1 MAEVVAQTAGSVS
14 GRGSSSSWT
23 QQQKNVIR
31 IFNLFRLYSP
41 DVARKLPAPWDELP
55 EEILCTNENDIYGLF
70 AHFLLNVYLIEV
82 GESKGQFLKVDPVT
96 NYFSTSINLAF
107 VKFHA
112 KGSDKTKLFFT
123 CLNFKA
129 GTPES
134 KWLIGMKKEITRVCF
149 QRSIAA
155 GEELDHSE
163 TPLYHKLF
171 RLMIR
176 AYSREGSPD
185 AADRKLVLQSLW
197 SSGGRS
203 SEVLSEFI
211 NCSSLSK

>member
-23 QQQKNVIR
+23 QQQNNVIR

-41 DVARKLPAPWDELP
+41 DVARKLPAPWDELS
-55 EEILCTNENDIYGLF
+55 EEILCTNENYIYGCF
-70 AHFLLNVYLIEV
+70 VHFLLYVYLIEV

-155 GEELDHSE
+155 AGIFHSNE
-163 TPLYHKLF
+163 TV
-171 RLMIR
+171 
-176 AYSREGSPD
+176 A
-185 AADRKLVLQSLW
+185 LVVFLRFLQCFLI
-197 SSGGRS
+197 
-203 SEVLSEFI
+203 LS
-211 NCSSLSK
+211 CRDPVGY